1 MSVRTPWLSW
11 RSPEI
16 TEVSWF
22 DFELNWRSLS
32 GGSGWFLVRFLVL
45 LQDYWGVAVVWFWGV
60 NGLIKHRWEDQ
71 YRFSRFIHWLL
82 RVTVGLTLALMVLMS
97 QRLINSYPFWDLDIN
112 FMLKMLFIL
121 DNLARCWTNQW
132 VNRKHNSFLTYCLSY
147 ACHFRTQSKYDA
159 NYSESEELTD
169 HLNNCCCFVSNVL
182 KNHASFRFSEGSLMV
197 V

>member
-22 DFELNWRSLS
+22 DFELNWRSTFRWKWLIPRQIPRS
-32 GGSGWFLVRFLVL
+32 SARLLRCRGRLVL
-45 LQDYWGVAVVWFWGV
+45 RNEWSYQTQVRRSISF
-60 NGLIKHRWEDQ
+60 
-71 YRFSRFIHWLL
+71 FSFY
-82 RVTVGLTLALMVLMS
+82 TLTLKSYCWADPCPHGANES
-97 QRLINSYPFWDLDIN
+97 ETNYPFWDLDIN

-121 DNLARCWTNQW
+121 DNFARCWTNQW

-169 HLNNCCCFVSNVL
+169 HLNNCCWFVSNVL